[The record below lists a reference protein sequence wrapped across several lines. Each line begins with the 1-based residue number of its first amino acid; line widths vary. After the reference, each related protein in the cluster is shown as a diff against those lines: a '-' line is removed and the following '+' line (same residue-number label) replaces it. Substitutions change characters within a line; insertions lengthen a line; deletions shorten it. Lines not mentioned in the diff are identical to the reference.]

1 MPRLHGVL
9 AAPIG
14 DQGATDFLGTDAG
27 KALVAICG
35 ALALI
40 IVVIGVIRMVNG
52 IGRGRPGDAFKSLT
66 FALII
71 GGLLFDLNLTIS
83 GVKVMSNITGKVF
96 TSIDSLVGSN
106 GDNPSPSGGGGGGA
120 NGGGLSG

>member
-1 MPRLHGVL
+1 VL
-9 AAPIG
+9 AEQLG
-14 DQGATDFLGTDAG
+14 NQGASSFLGTDAG
-27 KALVAICG
+27 KALIAICG

-52 IGRGRPGDAFKSLT
+52 IGRGRPGDAFRSLT

-83 GVKVMSNITGKVF
+83 GVNVMSNITGKVF
-96 TSIDSLVGSN
+96 DSISDLVGSN
-106 GDNPSPSGGGGGGA
+106 SDGPGGVGGGGA
-120 NGGGLSG
+120 HGGGLNG